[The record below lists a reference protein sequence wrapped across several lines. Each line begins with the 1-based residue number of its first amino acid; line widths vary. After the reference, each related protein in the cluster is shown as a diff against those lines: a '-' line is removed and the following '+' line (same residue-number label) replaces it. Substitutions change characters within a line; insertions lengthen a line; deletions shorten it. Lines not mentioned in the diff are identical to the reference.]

1 MATTIQIKEDTREK
15 LKRFGYKGESY
26 DNIIE
31 RLMSYFEELNV
42 EKLIEKRWKK
52 LQKEKE
58 QYISLDEI

>member
-31 RLMSYFEELNV
+31 RLMGYFEELNV
-42 EKLIEKRWKK
+42 EKLIEKRYKK

>member
-58 QYISLDEI
+58 QYVSLDEI

>member
-1 MATTIQIKEDTREK
+1 MATTIQIQKNTREK
-15 LKRFGYKGESY
+15 LKRLGHKGESY

-42 EKLIEKRWKK
+42 EKLIEERYKI

-58 QYISLDEI
+58 KYLSLDEI

>member
-52 LQKEKE
+52 LQKEKGR
-58 QYISLDEI
+58 YISLDEI